1 MSWEDE
7 QECLNGILK
16 EIALL
21 YVPDMVPKVDTS
33 EVSLSESKKA
43 QLIDKKENISSLLE
57 NILFPCI
64 KRRFLAPRH
73 ILKDVVEIANLP
85 GLYKVFER
93 C

>member
-1 MSWEDE
+1 MCIRDR
-7 QECLNGILK
+7 
-16 EIALL
+16 L
-21 YVPDMVPKVDTS
+21 YIPDIVPKVDAS
-33 EVSLSESKKA
+33 DISLSEDERA
-43 QLIDKKENISSLLE
+43 RFVDKKEHLSSLLE
-57 NILFPCI
+57 HILFPCI